1 MNETIIEIKHLKKYY
16 GTSRGVE
23 DVSLK
28 INKGDIYGFIGPN
41 GAGKSTT
48 IRTIMGLI
56 NKTSGKILIK
66 GKELDKNNL
75 DIKKSIG
82 YLPSEINLYSEMTI
96 KQIFDYHEEFYKK
109 DLSKRRKELVKLLKI
124 NENKKIE
131 DLSLGNLKK
140 VGIVLALMHKPE
152 ILILDEPTSGLDPI
166 MQNVFHDILFE
177 EKKKGT
183 TILYSSHVLSE
194 VSNLCEKVSFI
205 KDGIIIKD
213 DYIDNIKKDNFTYL
227 KISSKDIDKI
237 KKDLNLKI
245 YNETEKETIFI
256 NNLEPNLLINKLSK
270 YKIDHLFIEEVPL
283 EDLFMNY
290 YK

>member
-1 MNETIIEIKHLKKYY
+1 MSIIELKHLKKYY
-16 GTSRGVE
+16 GSSCGIE

-56 NKTSGKILIK
+56 NKTSGNIYIN
-66 GKELDKNNL
+66 GKELDNNDL
-75 DIKKSIG
+75 NIKKSIG
-82 YLPSEINLYSEMTI
+82 YLPSEINLYSDMTV
-96 KQIFDYHEEFYKK
+96 KQFLDYHNSFYNK
-109 DLSKRRKELVKLLKI
+109 DYGNRGNELVKLLKI
-124 NENKKIE
+124 DKNKKIE

-140 VGIVLALMHKPE
+140 VGIALALMHEPE

-166 MQNVFHDILFE
+166 MQNVFHDILLK

-194 VSNLCEKVSFI
+194 VSSICDKVGFI
-205 KDGIIIKD
+205 KDGKIIKED
-213 DYIDNIKKDNFTYL
+213 LIDNIKNNHYTYL
-227 KISSKDIDKI
+227 RIKSNDIKKI
-237 KKDLNLKI
+237 KEELGLKI
-245 YNETEKETIFI
+245 YKESDEETIFI
-256 NNLEPNLLINKLSK
+256 NNLSPNELLSK
-270 YKIDHLFIEEVPL
+270 LNKYNIDHLLIEEVSL
-283 EDLFMNY
+283 EDLFINY